1 MRLPSFEYLEPK
13 TVKEACSLLTQEDTK
28 LIAGGT
34 ELLVKMKQKLLTPKT
49 LVNIKKIANLN
60 YISYKHDEG
69 LEIGAAST
77 LHSIANSPVVR
88 ERFSILA
95 QAAVGVGKP
104 RIPYM
109 ATIGGNI
116 CLDTRCFYHNQSH
129 LWKQSRPACY
139 KDGGDVC
146 YVVKGGNR
154 CHALFMADIVPALIA
169 LGAKVQIRGL
179 DSEKQ
184 LALEELYTGKGEK
197 PNSLKPDQI
206 LTKIQVTSPPPHTGG
221 FYLKYSL
228 REAIDFS
235 IVGVGV
241 VVTLRPEDGVCRD
254 VRIVLSSVATSPVR
268 AAKAEEA
275 LRGRE
280 IDDKLVE
287 IVAQVALKEVHPI
300 THMGIPASYKRK
312 IIQTLTKEAIRQAWQ
327 KAKSA

>member
-13 TVKEACSLLTQEDTK
+13 TLAEACSLLKQKDTK

-116 CLDTRCFYHNQSH
+116 CLDSRCFYHNQSH
-129 LWKQSRPACY
+129 LWKPRLACY

-154 CHALFMADIVPALIA
+154 CHALFMADTVPAMIA
-169 LGAKVQIRGL
+169 LGAKVQISGL
-179 DSEKQ
+179 DGEKQ
-184 LALEELYTGKGEK
+184 SALEELYTGKGEK
-197 PNSLKPDQI
+197 PNSLKPGQI

-228 REAIDFS
+228 REAIDFA

-241 VVTLRPEDGVCRD
+241 VITLKSEDGACSD
-254 VRIVLSSVATSPVR
+254 ARIVLGSVGMSPVR
-268 AAKAEEA
+268 AVKAEEA
-275 LRGRE
+275 LRGGE

-287 IVAQVALKEVHPI
+287 IAAQVALKEVHPV

-312 IIQTLTKEAIRQAWQ
+312 IVQTLTKQAIRQAWQ